1 MIKIR
6 VRQGVSCGAEELEM
20 EEQVLAVSVIEAAR
34 RLGIS
39 ARTVA
44 TLVARN
50 ELRSRK
56 IGRRRVIPVGALEQ
70 FLRRDH
76 PSSNETVE
84 NNGAER

>member
-1 MIKIR
+1 
-6 VRQGVSCGAEELEM
+6 M
-20 EEQVLAVSVIEAAR
+20 EEVLAVSIIEAAR
-34 RLGIS
+34 RLGVS

-76 PSSNETVE
+76 PAAPRE
-84 NNGAER
+84 